1 MYFKTLLP
9 LLSLLAFG
17 AFASQNPIVKPYPI
31 PETLNSAHAKHLYA
45 YRNQIHHDAL
55 MRIKNDFKISDA
67 DWNWYM
73 DYVHELLSKDSLFSQ
88 RPIAHAKINDTDHW
102 LVKEAKEVLIDCGI
116 DPNRI
121 TIVLDYNFE
130 VNGSAHQ
137 NVSKDRSEIC
147 HTLTLNP
154 SWFAQFSKEDREA
167 ILLHEIMHFANYD
180 HFEEGFI
187 YGMLQRAGYTPE
199 QIDASAAMIYYRQ
212 QREARADLLSVV
224 DKPALAEVN
233 QKRYARTAHYSSE
246 YPHDFWK
253 THPSHQTRAEN
264 MAQLLEYINQ
274 PIWA

>member
-73 DYVHELLSKDSLFSQ
+73 DYVHELLSKDNLFAR
-88 RPIAHAKINDTDHW
+88 RPIDATIDNKDHW
-102 LVKEAKEVLIDCGI
+102 LVQEAKKVLIDCGI

-121 TIVLDYNFE
+121 TIVLDRNSE

-137 NVSKDRSEIC
+137 NVSKDRSEI
-147 HTLTLNP
+147 
-154 SWFAQFSKEDREA
+154 
-167 ILLHEIMHFANYD
+167 
-180 HFEEGFI
+180 FI
-187 YGMLQRAGYTPE
+187 R
-199 QIDASAAMIYYRQ
+199 
-212 QREARADLLSVV
+212 
-224 DKPALAEVN
+224 
-233 QKRYARTAHYSSE
+233 
-246 YPHDFWK
+246 
-253 THPSHQTRAEN
+253 
-264 MAQLLEYINQ
+264 
-274 PIWA
+274 